1 MIRQF
6 KSKQFVAFLI
16 TGGVAAGVNFSS
28 RILYSNW
35 VDFSIA
41 IVLAYITGMVTAF
54 VLAKAFVFKDSK
66 KALHHSVAYFILVN
80 LVAVAQTW
88 IISMGLY
95 YYLLP
100 MLGIVSFSQDIA
112 HAVGVVVP
120 VFTSYLGHKNFSFKA

>member
-6 KSKQFVAFLI
+6 KSKQFIIFLI
-16 TGGVAAGVNFSS
+16 AGGIAASVNFFS
-28 RILYSNW
+28 RIIYSNW
-35 VDFSIA
+35 VDFSTA

-54 VLAKAFVFKDSK
+54 ILAKAFVFKASK
-66 KALHHSVAYFILVN
+66 KALHHSAIYFVLVN

-88 IISMGLY
+88 LISMGLY

-100 MLGIVSFSQDIA
+100 MVGVVSFSQDIA

-120 VFTSYLGHKNFSFKA
+120 VFTSYLGHKHFSFKA